1 MNPLSLLIP
10 MADEVSVLGLK
21 INFGNFT
28 HAAPDAYSLL
38 GWIVWLPVLGAI
50 FNGIWGRKLG
60 RQAVYIAGVG
70 AVAASFLLS
79 CLTFLTLLKA
89 GHAQPAEGA
98 AEGAH
103 AASQALTFVMKVPS
117 IQQVLGG
124 LKVEWVPWDWF
135 LAPTGPSTGEM
146 IQMRYVVDPLSG
158 VMLLVVTGIGL
169 LIHVYSAGYMSHD
182 GGYWRFFAY
191 LNLFIFAML
200 NLILGDSLVLLF
212 LGWEGVGLASY
223 LLIGFWYTNGDYA
236 FAGRKAFIV
245 NRIGDAALLMGM
257 SIVAWKGGTYHFDA
271 LREHVAQRDAFWMAL
286 SERTGLGSF
295 VLDAL
300 PLLGKWAW
308 LGAKLEGLNPT
319 YGGLAALLLFIGAC
333 GKSAQFPLYVWLPDA
348 MAGPTPV
355 SALIHAA
362 TMVTAGVYLLCRLSF
377 FYVRFTSVLNV
388 VALVGAFTALFAATI
403 AVTQVELKKVLAY
416 STVSQL
422 GFMFIGCG
430 VGAFSAG
437 FFHVFT
443 HAFFKA
449 CMFLGAGAVMHACG
463 DRQDIRKLGGLRK
476 YLPTTTL
483 TFAVATACII
493 GVPGSSGFF
502 SKDEI
507 LFRAFAHGW
516 APGFGKLI
524 YAMGVAAATLT
535 SFYMCR
541 LFILTFLDGDE
552 PKFLA
557 EEHEHG
563 EGAHGHDDHGHG
575 HGPPS
580 EHGLDMKLMTTPLL
594 VLAAFALIVGPLG
607 LPHGWT
613 HHEGI
618 LPAFQEHAIAD
629 SFRLLPE
636 ATVTAL
642 HGKENLAMV
651 GGVFAWLAGMGL
663 AWWVYIAEK
672 GEPARKAAEALPG
685 LYQLVFD
692 KWRVDE
698 LYDRAIVRPVRGLA
712 NVVAIFDRFFI
723 DLIVNLVGWIAMLA
737 GRLLRPLQTG
747 AVQVYGAFIGVGALA
762 VFALA
767 ITMPAAEISQRVEN
781 GTATLVAGGGP
792 GYVYRW
798 AFYDPD
804 REGDVDTLD
813 ARCPAR
819 AAEAALNPP
828 ANAAGAPVL
837 AVPFTAESRRQEPV
851 SAPRCVVLE
860 VRNAFGR
867 TARTRSFVVP
877 GAATV
882 VVPGTP

>member
-1 MNPLSLLIP
+1 
-10 MADEVSVLGLK
+10 MADELSLLGLK
-21 INFGNFT
+21 IDFGNFT
-28 HAAPDAYSLL
+28 HPTPDTYTPL
-38 GWIVWLPVLGAI
+38 GWIVWLPVLGAL
-50 FNGIWGRKLG
+50 FNGIWGKKLG
-60 RQAVYIAGVG
+60 RQAVHIAGIG

-79 CLTFLTLLKA
+79 CITFLTLLKA
-89 GHAQPAEGA
+89 GHTQSAEGVS
-98 AEGAH
+98 EGAH
-103 AASQALTFVMKVPS
+103 AAGRAITFVMKVPS

-124 LKVEWVPWDWF
+124 LDVKWVPWDWF
-135 LAPTGPSTGEM
+135 LAPTGSGTGEM
-146 IQMRYVVDPLSG
+146 IRMRYVVDPLSG

-182 GGYWRFFAY
+182 GGYGRFFAY

-223 LLIGFWYTNGDYA
+223 LLIGFWFTNGDYA
-236 FAGRKAFIV
+236 FAGRKAFVV

-257 SIVAWKGGTYHFDA
+257 AILAWKGGTYHFET
-271 LREHVAQRDAFWMAL
+271 LRAHISARDAFWMAL
-286 SERTGLGSF
+286 TERTGLGNF
-295 VLDAL
+295 ILDAL
-300 PLLGKWAW
+300 PFLGQWQW
-308 LGAKLEGLNPT
+308 LGAKLEAINPS

-362 TMVTAGVYLLCRLSF
+362 TMVTAGIYLLCRLSF
-377 FYVRFTSVLNV
+377 FYIRFTSVLNV
-388 VALVGAFTALFAATI
+388 VAFVGAFTALFAATI
-403 AVTQVELKKVLAY
+403 AVAQVELKKVLAY

-422 GFMFIGCG
+422 GFMFVGCG

-463 DRQDIRKLGGLRK
+463 DRQDIRVLGGLRR

-483 TFAVATACII
+483 TFGVATACII
-493 GVPGSSGFF
+493 GVPLTSGFF

-507 LFRAFAHGW
+507 LFRALAHGW
-516 APGFGKLI
+516 APGFGRFI
-524 YAMGVAAATLT
+524 YGMGIVAATLT
-535 SFYMCR
+535 AFYMCR
-541 LFILTFLDGDE
+541 LFILTFLDGDK
-552 PKFLA
+552 PKFLD
-557 EEHEHG
+557 EEVAQASGDHDE
-563 EGAHGHDDHGHG
+563 HGHDGHG

-580 EHGLDMKLMTTPLL
+580 EQGLDMKLMTTPLI
-594 VLAAFALIVGPLG
+594 VLAAFALVVGVLG

-613 HHEGI
+613 HREGI
-618 LPAFQEHAIAD
+618 LPAFQEHVIAD
-629 SFRLLPE
+629 GFQFLPE
-636 ATVTAL
+636 TAVTTL
-642 HGKENLAMV
+642 RGKETLAMV

-663 AWWVYIAEK
+663 AYWVYVLQK
-672 GEPARKAAEALPG
+672 GEPARKAAQMLPG
-685 LYQLVFD
+685 LYQLVVD

-698 LYDRAIVRPVRGLA
+698 LYDRVIVRPVRGLA
-712 NVVAIFDRFFI
+712 SFVAIFDRFFI
-723 DLIVNLVGWIAMLA
+723 DLIVNLVGWVALIA
-737 GRLLRPLQTG
+737 GRVLRPLQTG
-747 AVQVYGAFIGVGALA
+747 AVQVYGAFIGLGALLI
-762 VFALA
+762 FAFA
-767 ITMPAAEISQRVEN
+767 IALPNAEIAQRVQGN
-781 GTATLVAGGGP
+781 TVTLTAGGGP

-804 REGDVDTLD
+804 REATVDTLD
-813 ARCPAR
+813 ARCPMR
-819 AAEAALNPP
+819 AAEMALSPP
-828 ANAAGAPVL
+828 PDAAGTPVL
-837 AVPFTAESRRQEPV
+837 PVPFTSQARRDESL

-867 TARTRSFVVP
+867 TARARALVVP